1 MLYQGYCS
9 PLHSTGSQ
17 SFVGAEIAI
26 SLPIRKITVC
36 NINRRGSLRREVR
49 SYTGRFRP
57 KEEVMRTLE
66 TRISCWIGQ
75 PRKIALEKVFD
86 LPGRF
91 ESIHAAE
98 DWCRTERLSVGTM
111 KSH

>member
-1 MLYQGYCS
+1 M
-9 PLHSTGSQ
+9 T
-17 SFVGAEIAI
+17 
-26 SLPIRKITVC
+26 
-36 NINRRGSLRREVR
+36 
-49 SYTGRFRP
+49 
-57 KEEVMRTLE
+57 TLE

-111 KSH
+111 KSHSPRGLKRGDWEIQKWHNLDDCDRARRPDGRTQRH